1 MPGTNALA
9 YLASSSATKRIS
21 FVRLTPGK
29 AEDGANDDQDGH
41 NEEVKVIPATFLKS
55 KKKILKTFFTFSF
68 NMR

>member
-9 YLASSSATKRIS
+9 YLADSSGMKKIS

-41 NEEVKVIPATFLKS
+41 NEEVKVVPATFLKF
-55 KKKILKTFFTFSF
+55 KNKTKQFFKF
-68 NMR
+68 